1 MHPMVCLVSNQALC
15 FFFLFCFILF
25 IPLTNVIR
33 DQRQIFL
40 VFLRHQLLTLFITLI
55 IFCYVTT
62 FKTYCG
68 SRIQGESSWLILLH
82 HVVLTGFTWQYS
94 VGSWSGL
101 ESPRQLYSHARCLG
115 KENQRDE
122 LSWVSPSI
130 YIVQDSTRPLQSALL
145 TLQLGTLRMFYRK
158 WKSHILLKARPRAG
172 KASLLLYSL
181 SEQLQ
186 NKDLRGGKIDLSYQW
201 DECLRIEAI
210 FIPSRASVVAQ
221 MVKRLPAMQETRV

>member
-1 MHPMVCLVSNQALC
+1 MSSQQPSPL
-15 FFFLFCFILF
+15 FLFFKCFILF
-25 IPLTNVIR
+25 FPLTNIIR
-33 DQRQIFL
+33 DYRQFFL
-40 VFLRHQLLTLFITLI
+40 VFSRHQLLTLFITLI

-62 FKTYCG
+62 FKTYCR

-101 ESPRQLYSHARCLG
+101 ESPRQLHSRARCLG
-115 KENQRDE
+115 KENYRDE

-130 YIVQDSTRPLQSALL
+130 YIAQDSSTRPLQSALL

-172 KASLLLYSL
+172 KASLLLYSW
-181 SEQLQ
+181 SEQSQ
-186 NKDLRGGKIDLSYQW
+186 NKDLREGEIRSDQSLS
-201 DECLRIEAI
+201 R
-210 FIPSRASVVAQ
+210 V
-221 MVKRLPAMQETRV
+221 RLFATP